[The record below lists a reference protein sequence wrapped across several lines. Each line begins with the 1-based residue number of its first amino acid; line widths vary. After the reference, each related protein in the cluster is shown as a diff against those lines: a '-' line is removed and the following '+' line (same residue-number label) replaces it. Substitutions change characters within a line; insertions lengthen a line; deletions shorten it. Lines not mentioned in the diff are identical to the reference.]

1 MEPNEKVFLANPH
14 PSLMVELQILHHVG
28 SCYHQSY
35 CPSDLAKLV
44 VVIVGIG
51 AILGMSPLPMLEII
65 HFANVKADPNI

>member
-14 PSLMVELQILHHVG
+14 PSLMLELQILHHVG
-28 SCYHQSY
+28 SYHQSY

-44 VVIVGIG
+44 VVIVGLG
-51 AILGMSPLPMLEII
+51 TILGMFPLPMLEII